1 LKAGW
6 FIKMQIKSFEFNLR
20 ELSGAMGD
28 FGTLLPLAIGYIA
41 VCGLNPAGL
50 LVMLGLANVITGIV
64 YRLPMPIEP
73 MKVLAVIA
81 IAQRWEPSLVHASA
95 FGMGVIWI
103 VLALTGLMKY
113 VAMITPKVVVRGIQC
128 ALGALLALEALK
140 MVSTF
145 WVLGAIAV
153 LIILLLRNNKYAPAA
168 LVLVVLGIS
177 IMYFNNQLQQIS
189 GFGLTLPSITFFKPL
204 EVWEALVLAGFAQI
218 PLTATNAVISTS
230 SLIKT
235 YFPDKP
241 VSEQHLSLNM
251 GIMNLIFPFFGGM
264 PLCHG
269 AGGLAGQ
276 YYFGA
281 RTGGANIMEG
291 LMEIGIGILLATS
304 IAGIFMVFPQA
315 IIGGMMLMVGVE
327 LIKFAR
333 DIKIEWSAI
342 LVLTATVAVSILA
355 NMAFGFLAGMA
366 LYYSLEYLNRKGGKS
381 VNSA

>member
-1 LKAGW
+1 
-6 FIKMQIKSFEFNLR
+6 MQIKSFEFNLR
-20 ELSGAMGD
+20 ELSGSMGD

-41 VCGLNPAGL
+41 VCGVNPAGL
-50 LVMLGLANVITGIV
+50 LVTLGLANMITGIV

-73 MKVLAVIA
+73 MKVIAVIA
-81 IAQRWEPSLVHASA
+81 IAQRWEPSLVYASA

-113 VAMITPKVVVRGIQC
+113 IAQVTPKVVVRGIQC

-140 MVSTF
+140 MIATF

-168 LVLVVLGIS
+168 LVLVALGIG
-177 IMYFNNQLQQIS
+177 IMYFNNQLQQVS
-189 GFGLTLPSITFFKPL
+189 GFGFTLPSITFFKPL
-204 EVWEALVLAGFAQI
+204 EVWEALLLAGFAQI

-241 VSEQHLSLNM
+241 VSEQRLSLNM
-251 GIMNLIFPFFGGM
+251 GIMNLVFPFFGGM

-291 LMEIGIGILLATS
+291 LLEIGMGILLATS
-304 IAGIFMVFPQA
+304 IAGIFTVFPHA

-333 DIKIEWSAI
+333 DVKIEWRAI
-342 LVLTATVAVSILA
+342 IVLIVTVAVSIFA

-366 LYYSLEYLNRKGGKS
+366 LYYFINYLSKKYGN
-381 VNSA
+381 NAESA